1 MGRQALPRGSA
12 PLQYLKAAQRA
23 SPVLERVHGQVTIV
37 ATVLERLPVLLFVL
51 LLAVLCRELQ
61 EAASIPALVMGEP
74 THWMFVRP

>member
-23 SPVLERVHGQVTIV
+23 SLVLERVHGQVKIV
-37 ATVLERLPVLLFVL
+37 AMALERLPALLFVL
-51 LLAVLCRELQ
+51 LLAELCRGSR
-61 EAASIPALVMGEP
+61 EAASTPASVMAEP